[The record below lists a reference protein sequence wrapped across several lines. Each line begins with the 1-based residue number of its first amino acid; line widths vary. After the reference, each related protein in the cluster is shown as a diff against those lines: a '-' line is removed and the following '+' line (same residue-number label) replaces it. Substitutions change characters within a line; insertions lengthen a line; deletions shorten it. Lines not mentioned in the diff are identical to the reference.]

1 MAKGRYSASAYER
14 SIVRDILKVLNGLDE
29 CVCRK
34 LHGGAYTTTG
44 DPDLYGCF
52 KGSMFVFEA
61 KAPGGKVTKM
71 QRYRLEQWAK
81 AGAIT
86 GVVRCT
92 GDALRLLGLVSGDV
106 GRSREETAESGVDSR
121 VLAGGRLTCIDEKY
135 AAQEID
141 PNLQETDG
149 YIPINNRD
157 DLAFRAICPYCRTVT
172 DFVRPELSA
181 RGKMYLYTCWDCDGE
196 QVLNLSEVARYLQKG
211 DRKRTRREKPASTK
225 PGPAR
230 RKKKRKEQT

>member
-14 SIVRDILKVLNGLDE
+14 SIVRDILEMLNGLDS

-34 LHGGAYTTTG
+34 LHGGAYSRVG
-44 DPDLYGCF
+44 DPDLYGCL
-52 KGSMFVFEA
+52 KGTMFVFEA
-61 KAPGGKVTKM
+61 KAPGGNVTKA
-71 QRYRLEQWAK
+71 QRYRLEEWSR

-121 VLAGGRLTCIDEKY
+121 VLARGSLTCIDEKY
-135 AAQEID
+135 FAKEVD
-141 PNLQETDG
+141 PKLQETDG
-149 YIPINNRD
+149 YIPVNNRD
-157 DLAFRAICPYCRTVT
+157 DLSFRTICPYCRTIT

-181 RGKMYLYTCWDCDGE
+181 LGKFYLYTCWDCDGE
-196 QVLNLSEVARYLQKG
+196 QILNLSEVASYLQKG
-211 DRKRTRREKPASTK
+211 DRKRTRREKKASNK
-225 PGPAR
+225 PGPTR
-230 RKKKRKEQT
+230 RKKKRSEA